1 MQERPKGGI
10 GVSDHLYKAGMVS
23 NYRKMTAIVENNIK
37 QNQDSNTI
45 HTNVNTKQMIDK
57 RKLMAFQQIFEWLDS
72 DRDGHISADKIDISP
87 LSANLLEVLSPL
99 FMEMEELS
107 QALDAEEF
115 IDAAGRLYD
124 SLSLPQKNTLLLKPD
139 RRERSASNKRKHDQG
154 H

>member
-1 MQERPKGGI
+1 
-10 GVSDHLYKAGMVS
+10 MVS

-87 LSANLLEVLSPL
+87 LSADLLEVLSPL